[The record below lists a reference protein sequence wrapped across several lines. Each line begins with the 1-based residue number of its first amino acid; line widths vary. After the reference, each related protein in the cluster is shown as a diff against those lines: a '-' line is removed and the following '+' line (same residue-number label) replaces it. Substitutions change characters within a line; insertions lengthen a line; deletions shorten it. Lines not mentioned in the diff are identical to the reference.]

1 MSQREKN
8 VIIVKFFFYNIYD
21 FYVHIYV
28 CVYVFVC
35 VAPHILDLA
44 T

>member
-21 FYVHIYV
+21 FMSICM
-28 CVYVFVC
+28 CVYVFMC
-35 VAPHILDLA
+35 VAPHILELA